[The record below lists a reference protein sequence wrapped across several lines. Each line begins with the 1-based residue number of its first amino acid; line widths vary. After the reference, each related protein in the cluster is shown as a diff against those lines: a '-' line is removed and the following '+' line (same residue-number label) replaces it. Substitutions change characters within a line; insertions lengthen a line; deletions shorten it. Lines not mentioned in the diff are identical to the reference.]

1 MRCVYVCSPIRGNI
15 PENTSKLQAYADYVS
30 NNGRAPVLPFKRE
43 RDSKSLIFIC
53 DEVWVFGSTI
63 TDEMVSEINLAKS
76 INLTVKYVK
85 DSEVINDE

>member
-53 DEVWVFGSTI
+53 DEVF
-63 TDEMVSEINLAKS
+63 
-76 INLTVKYVK
+76 
-85 DSEVINDE
+85 